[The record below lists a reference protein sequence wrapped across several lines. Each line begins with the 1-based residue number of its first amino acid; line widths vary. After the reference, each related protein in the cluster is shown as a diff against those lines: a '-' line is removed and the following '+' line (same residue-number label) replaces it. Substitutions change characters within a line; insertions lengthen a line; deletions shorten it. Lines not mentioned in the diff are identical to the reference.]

1 LSAKKIE
8 GLMTEISDLKMR
20 SSLLRTELDAVKR
33 INEQYELIKLLPKAS
48 AEGDNSELVL
58 EI

>member
-1 LSAKKIE
+1 
-8 GLMTEISDLKMR
+8 MTEISDLKMR